1 MPAITEEK
9 AAKDFMITIKRF
21 SFVLL
26 LPFLLFLSCGEEN
39 PEVFVDELPLPDPF
53 QLSLNLDLVSYQSL
67 QFEKNVILPDVG
79 LNGVIV
85 VKRAEN
91 DYAAFE
97 RTCPYEPEKDCSI
110 VSMNAGQQ
118 YLECEC
124 GNSFYN
130 LSGYPTNSP
139 SPRKLREYYTSLSG
153 RNLYID
159 NTIVRSENR

>member
-1 MPAITEEK
+1 MG
-9 AAKDFMITIKRF
+9 
-21 SFVLL
+21 
-26 LPFLLFLSCGEEN
+26 CGEEN

-97 RTCPYEPEKDCSI
+97 RTCPYEPEKECSI
-110 VSMNAGQQ
+110 VSMNAA
-118 YLECEC
+118 
-124 GNSFYN
+124 NN
-130 LSGYPTNSP
+130 IWNA
-139 SPRKLREYYTSLSG
+139 
-153 RNLYID
+153 NVAI
-159 NTIVRSENR
+159 RSII

>member
-1 MPAITEEK
+1 MPATTVEK
-9 AAKDFMITIKRF
+9 AAKVSMTIIKKF
-21 SFVLL
+21 SFV
-26 LPFLLFLSCGEEN
+26 FLVPLVLILGCGEEN

-97 RTCPYEPEKDCSI
+97 RTCPYEPEKECSI

-118 YLECEC
+118 
-124 GNSFYN
+124 
-130 LSGYPTNSP
+130 
-139 SPRKLREYYTSLSG
+139 
-153 RNLYID
+153 
-159 NTIVRSENR
+159 